1 MLNDDAPL
9 GQCSW
14 RGAGLHWRL
23 TNEIVMNTRLD
34 PKIVAQVR
42 SLLSQGYRIGTEHAD
57 LRRFKTSS
65 WQSCA
70 PIESSN
76 DGQVLSALEGCLR
89 DHAGEYVRLLG
100 IDTQN
105 RSRVLETL
113 IQRPDGSTPD
123 LSGTVAIKSS
133 NGRASSYATV
143 DSNGGSSL
151 ADQVRALLSQGCQI
165 ALEYADQRRFKTSSW
180 QSAGLV
186 EATHFKQVMLSI
198 ESTLQEHEGKYV
210 RLLGVDPLAKRRV
223 VELIIQRADGKPVN
237 LGSTV
242 TASVSTASVGST
254 ANYGVSAG
262 GSGLTGEILAQI
274 RGLLSQGFRVAAES
288 ADVRRFRTGSWQ
300 TCPPIESSNEHQ
312 VVAALAKL
320 LSDYEGQ
327 YVRLLGIDPKARRR
341 VLEVIVQR
349 P

>member
-1 MLNDDAPL
+1 MLHDAPL

-23 TNEIVMNTRLD
+23 TNGIVMNTRLD

-42 SLLSQGYRIGTEHAD
+42 SLLTQGYRIGTEHAV

-76 DGQVLSALEGCLR
+76 DSQVLSALEGCLR

-100 IDTQN
+100 IDTQT
-105 RSRVLETL
+105 RSRVLETV
-113 IQRPDGSTPD
+113 IQRPDGSIPD
-123 LSGTVAIKSS
+123 LPSTLAIKSPT
-133 NGRASSYATV
+133 GRSSSYATV
-143 DSNGGSSL
+143 EVSVGNGF
-151 ADQVRALLSQGCQI
+151 ADQVRGLLNQGCQI

-180 QSAGLV
+180 QSAGLI
-186 EATHFKQVMLSI
+186 EAKQLNQVLLTI
-198 ESTLQEHEGKYV
+198 ESILQDHQGEYV
-210 RLLGVDPLAKRRV
+210 RLLGVNPTAKRRV
-223 VELIIQRADGKPVN
+223 VELVIQRPDGKPIDFGN
-237 LGSTV
+237 PTGV
-242 TASVSTASVGST
+242 TAPAPTGTTAPAKG
-254 ANYGVSAG
+254 AG
-262 GSGLTGEILAQI
+262 GLTGEILTQI
-274 RGLLSQGFRVAAES
+274 RGLLSQGFRVAAEY

-300 TCPPIESSNEHQ
+300 SCPPIESSNEHQ
-312 VVAALAKL
+312 VLAAISQL
-320 LSDYEGQ
+320 LNEHQGQ
-327 YVRLLGIDPKARRR
+327 YVRLLGIDPQARRR

>member
-1 MLNDDAPL
+1 
-9 GQCSW
+9 
-14 RGAGLHWRL
+14 
-23 TNEIVMNTRLD
+23 MNTRLD

-76 DGQVLSALEGCLR
+76 DSQVLSALEGCLR

-105 RSRVLETL
+105 RARVLETL

-143 DSNGGSSL
+143 DSNGGSTL

-198 ESTLQEHEGKYV
+198 ESTLQEHEGAYV

-223 VELIIQRADGKPVN
+223 VELVIQRADGKPVN
-237 LGSTV
+237 LGNTL
-242 TASVSTASVGST
+242 AGNVSTASASAT
-254 ANYGVSAG
+254 ATYGVAASTS
-262 GSGLTGEILAQI
+262 SGLTGEILTQI
-274 RGLLSQGFRVAAES
+274 RGLLSQGFRVAAEA